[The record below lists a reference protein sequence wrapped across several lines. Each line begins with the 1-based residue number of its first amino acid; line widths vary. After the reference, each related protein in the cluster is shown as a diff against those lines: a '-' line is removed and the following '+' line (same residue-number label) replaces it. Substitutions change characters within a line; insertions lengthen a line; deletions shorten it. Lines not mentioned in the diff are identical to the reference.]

1 MHTML
6 SSNLKQQ
13 HTSVFY
19 SFFKAD
25 ILAAM
30 KSVSVDVI
38 IMQALRDIYLISW
51 DNIQLKTPFLLLQ

>member
-38 IMQALRDIYLISW
+38 IMQALRDIYLIS
-51 DNIQLKTPFLLLQ
+51 